1 MSARSENGNAAD
13 IADES
18 AGMSDFTARRTPQKR
33 RPFGT
38 AKTMMNLSFSPFR
51 GRSKQQNLR
60 STGAAENVN

>member
-13 IADES
+13 IAETV
-18 AGMSDFTARRTPQKR
+18 GTSDFTARRTPQKR

>member
-1 MSARSENGNAAD
+1 MSARSETGNAAD

-18 AGMSDFTARRTPQKR
+18 ADMSDFTARRTPQKR

-38 AKTMMNLSFSPFR
+38 AKNNDELEFSPLR

>member
-13 IADES
+13 IAETV
-18 AGMSDFTARRTPQKR
+18 GTSDFTARHTPQKR
-33 RPFGT
+33 KPFGT